1 MMDKKR
7 LGASCAAVAALAALF
22 APGSAMA
29 ADTGIVL
36 SAAQGQT
43 LAGHSFTAYKI
54 GDYVDKVSTPNGADI
69 QSFSLKNA
77 SAANTQAWLA
87 SGIQSSGIAAAN
99 GYDEAGR
106 IGLTKDAATLRKL
119 ANALA
124 KAATKPNAAVSNKTS
139 ATGSLTLDVPDGLYL
154 ITDTNKDTLPM
165 IVGTKMDGKNTAGAT
180 LGKLTVKGKSYNVD
194 KKLVV
199 NGKEQ
204 SSGSVAVGRTATYHI
219 TTTLPNIGNDGSAV
233 SVHIVDNMVGQK
245 FKSLDGVTVGGQ
257 LVDKNQ
263 VKVVGMD
270 GNGGSMAPPT
280 GMTGAAS
287 TPVARGEIGFNLDAL
302 CTSAYSNKQ
311 VVLTVTTTITATG
324 DNNHVNKVTGYDQWH
339 DPATNTTN
347 RPTTPPTS
355 QVQTKT
361 GDLRLSK
368 TDSRDNGL
376 RLADAGFKIQ
386 DTGTGK
392 WLKYDFASKA
402 WSDAADEA
410 SATQFLTGDANL
422 DGMLS
427 NSEKSA
433 GTRGDLRVSGLASGT
448 YLIKETKAPAGYVSS
463 TVGLPTLTA
472 VLDAE
477 KGTVTYKGE
486 QLPNLTTV
494 NGDAALVADVKSL
507 TELPLTGGMW
517 TAATALTIAAAFA
530 GIAFAGVGASRRLR
544 DQANAPLA

>member
-1 MMDKKR
+1 MDKKK

-22 APGSAMA
+22 IPGSAMA
-29 ADTGIVL
+29 ANTGIVL

-54 GDYVDKVSTPNGADI
+54 GDYSDIVTSGSTVSG
-69 QSFSLKNA
+69 FSV
-77 SAANTQAWLA
+77 ANSSGTQAWLKAALA
-87 SGIQSSGIAAAN
+87 SAKIAVPT
-99 GYDEAGR
+99 GCDEAGA
-106 IGLTKDAATLRKL
+106 LAKTTDAASLRKV

-124 KAATKPNAAVSNKTS
+124 AAATKPAAAVSNKTS
-139 ATGSLTLDVPDGLYL
+139 ATETLTLDVPDGLYL

-165 IVGTKMDGKNTAGAT
+165 IVGTKMDGKDTAGAI

-199 NGKEQ
+199 NGTEQ

-219 TTTLPNIGNDGSAV
+219 KTTLPNIGNDASAV

-245 FKSLDGVTVGGQ
+245 FKSLDSVTVGGAS
-257 LVDKNQ
+257 VATSQ
-263 VKVVGMD
+263 VKLVGTD
-270 GNGGSMAPPT
+270 GNGGSMSAPSD
-280 GMTGAAS
+280 MTGAVA
-287 TPVARGEIGFNLDAL
+287 TPVAQGEIGFNLDAL
-302 CTSAYSNKQ
+302 CTSDYSNKQ

-339 DPATNTTN
+339 DPSTNTTS
-347 RPTTPPTS
+347 RPTTLPTS

-361 GDLRLSK
+361 GDLKLSK
-368 TDSRDNGL
+368 TDSQNANL
-376 RLADAGFKIQ
+376 RISDAGFKIQ
-386 DTGTGK
+386 NTSTGK

-422 DGMLS
+422 DGTLS
-427 NSEKSA
+427 SSEKTA
-433 GTRGDLRVSGLASGT
+433 DTKGDLKVSGLASGT
-448 YLIKETKAPAGYVSS
+448 YLIKETKAPAGYVSAV
-463 TVGLPTLTA
+463 VGLPTLTA
-472 VLDAE
+472 VLDAQ
-477 KGTVTYKGE
+477 KGTVTYTGKS
-486 QLPNLTTV
+486 LPNLTTT
-494 NGDAALVADVKSL
+494 NGGGALVANVKSL

-530 GIAFAGVGASRRLR
+530 GIAFAGAGAARRLR

>member
-1 MMDKKR
+1 MMDKKK

-22 APGSAMA
+22 APGTAMA
-29 ADTGIVL
+29 ANTGIVL
-36 SAAQGQT
+36 SAAQDQT
-43 LAGHSFTAYKI
+43 LAGHSFTAYRI
-54 GDYVDKVSTPNGADI
+54 GDYSNITVSGDTVS
-69 QSFSLKNA
+69 SFSVSN
-77 SAANTQAWLA
+77 STVANTQAWLKSA
-87 SGIQSSGIAAAN
+87 LTSAN
-99 GYDEAGR
+99 VSVPSGYDEAGAISKTTNATSLRR
-106 IGLTKDAATLRKL
+106 I

-124 KAATKPNAAVSNKTS
+124 KAATKPAAVVSGKTS
-139 ATGSLTLDVPDGLYL
+139 PTETLTLDVPDGLYL

-165 IVGTKMDGKNTAGAT
+165 IVGTKMGGKSTAGTT

-199 NGKEQ
+199 NGKGQ

-257 LVDKNQ
+257 SVDKNQ
-263 VKVVGMD
+263 VKLVGTD
-270 GNGGSMAPPT
+270 GNGGSMAAPS
-280 GMTGAAS
+280 GMTGATA
-287 TPVARGEIGFNLDAL
+287 TPVAKSEIGFNLDAL
-302 CTSAYSNKQ
+302 CTSDHSNKQ

-361 GDLRLSK
+361 GDVRLSK
-368 TDSRDNGL
+368 TDSQNTKL

-392 WLKYDFASKA
+392 WLTYDFASKA

-422 DGMLS
+422 DGTLS
-427 NSEKSA
+427 ASEKTA
-433 GTRGDLRVSGLASGT
+433 DTHGDLKVSGLASGT

-463 TVGLPTLTA
+463 TVGMPTLTA

-477 KGTVTYKGE
+477 KGTVTYKGK

-494 NGDAALVADVKSL
+494 NGDAALVANVKSL
-507 TELPLTGGMW
+507 TELPLTGGVW
-517 TAATALTIAAAFA
+517 TAATALAIAAAFA
-530 GIAFAGVGASRRLR
+530 GIAFAGVGASRRLHDR
-544 DQANAPLA
+544 ANAPLA

>member
-1 MMDKKR
+1 MDKKK

-22 APGSAMA
+22 VPGSAMA
-29 ADTGIVL
+29 ANTGIVL

-54 GDYVDKVSTPNGADI
+54 GNYSDIVTSGSTVSD
-69 QSFSLKNA
+69 FSV
-77 SAANTQAWLA
+77 ANSSGTQAWLKAALA
-87 SGIQSSGIAAAN
+87 SAKIAVPT
-99 GYDEAGR
+99 GYDEAGA
-106 IGLTKDAATLRKL
+106 LAKTTDAASLRKV

-124 KAATKPNAAVSNKTS
+124 AAATKPAAAVSNKTS
-139 ATGSLTLDVPDGLYL
+139 ATETLTLDVPDGLYL

-165 IVGTKMDGKNTAGAT
+165 IVGTKMGGKDTAGSI

-199 NGKEQ
+199 NGTEQ

-219 TTTLPNIGNDGSAV
+219 KTTLPNIGDDASAV

-245 FKSLDGVTVGGQ
+245 FKSLDSVTVGGAS
-257 LVDKNQ
+257 VATSQ
-263 VKVVGMD
+263 VKLVGTD
-270 GNGGSMAPPT
+270 GNGGSMAAPSN
-280 GMTGAAS
+280 MTGAVA
-287 TPVARGEIGFNLDAL
+287 TPVAKGEIGFNLDAL
-302 CTSAYSNKQ
+302 CTSNYSNKQ

-339 DPATNTTN
+339 DPSTNTTN
-347 RPTTPPTS
+347 RPTTLPTS

-361 GDLRLSK
+361 GDLKLSK
-368 TDSRDNGL
+368 TDSQNTKI
-376 RLADAGFKIQ
+376 RLSDAGFKIQ
-386 DTGTGK
+386 NTNTGK

-422 DGMLS
+422 DGTLS
-427 NSEKSA
+427 SSEKTA
-433 GTRGDLRVSGLASGT
+433 DTMGDLKVSGLASGT
-448 YLIKETKAPAGYVSS
+448 YLIKETKAPAGYVSAAVS
-463 TVGLPTLTA
+463 LPTLTA
-472 VLDAE
+472 VLDAQ
-477 KGTVTYKGE
+477 KGTVTYTGKS
-486 QLPNLTTV
+486 LPNLTTT
-494 NGDAALVADVKSL
+494 NGAAALVANIKKL

-517 TAATALTIAAAFA
+517 TAATVLTIAAAFA
-530 GIAFAGVGASRRLR
+530 GIAFAGAGAARRLR

>member
-1 MMDKKR
+1 MDKKK

-54 GDYVDKVSTPNGADI
+54 GDYSDIVTSGSTVSGFNV
-69 QSFSLKNA
+69 
-77 SAANTQAWLA
+77 ANSSGTQAWLKAALA
-87 SGIQSSGIAAAN
+87 SAEIAVPT
-99 GYDEAGR
+99 GYDEAGA
-106 IGLTKDAATLRKL
+106 LAKTTDAASLRKA

-124 KAATKPNAAVSNKTS
+124 AATTKPDAVVSNKTS
-139 ATGSLTLDVPDGLYL
+139 ATGTLTLDVPDGLYL

-165 IVGTKMDGKNTAGAT
+165 IVGTKMDGKDTAGAI
-180 LGKLTVKGKSYNVD
+180 LGELTVKGKSYNVD

-199 NGKEQ
+199 NGTEQ

-219 TTTLPNIGNDGSAV
+219 KTTLPNIGNDASAV

-245 FKSLDGVTVGGQ
+245 FKSLDSVTVGGAG
-257 LVDKNQ
+257 VATSQ
-263 VKVVGMD
+263 VKLVGTD
-270 GNGGSMAPPT
+270 GNGGSMAAPS
-280 GMTGAAS
+280 GMTGAVA
-287 TPVARGEIGFNLDAL
+287 TPVAQGEIGFNLDAL

-339 DPATNTTN
+339 DPSTNTTS

-361 GDLRLSK
+361 GDLKLSK
-368 TDSRDNGL
+368 TDSQNANL
-376 RLADAGFKIQ
+376 RISDAGFKIQ
-386 DTGTGK
+386 NTSTGK

-422 DGMLS
+422 DGTLS
-427 NSEKSA
+427 SSEKTA
-433 GTRGDLRVSGLASGT
+433 DTKGDLKVSGLASGT
-448 YLIKETKAPAGYVSS
+448 YLIKETKAPAGYVSAV
-463 TVGLPTLTA
+463 VGLPTLTA
-472 VLDAE
+472 VLDAQ
-477 KGTVTYKGE
+477 KGTVTYTGKS
-486 QLPNLTTV
+486 LPNLTTT
-494 NGDAALVADVKSL
+494 NGGGALVANVKSL

-530 GIAFAGVGASRRLR
+530 GIAFAGAGAARRLR

>member
-1 MMDKKR
+1 MMDKKK

-54 GDYVDKVSTPNGADI
+54 GDYSDIVTSGSTVSG
-69 QSFSLKNA
+69 FSV
-77 SAANTQAWLA
+77 ANPSGTQAWLKAALA
-87 SGIQSSGIAAAN
+87 SAKITVPT
-99 GYDEAGR
+99 GYDEAGA
-106 IGLTKDAATLRKL
+106 LAKTTDAASLRKV

-124 KAATKPNAAVSNKTS
+124 TAATKPAAVVSNKTS
-139 ATGSLTLDVPDGLYL
+139 ATGTLTLDVPDGLYL

-165 IVGTKMDGKNTAGAT
+165 IVGTKMGGKDTAGST
-180 LGKLTVKGKSYNVD
+180 LGRLTVKGKSYSVD

-199 NGKEQ
+199 NGTEQ

-219 TTTLPNIGNDGSAV
+219 KTTLPNIGNDASAV

-245 FKSLDGVTVGGQ
+245 FKSLDSVTVDGAG
-257 LVDKNQ
+257 VATNQ
-263 VKVVGMD
+263 VKLIGAD
-270 GNGGSMAPPT
+270 GNGGSMAAPSN
-280 GMTGAAS
+280 MTGAVA
-287 TPVARGEIGFNLDAL
+287 TPVAKGEIGFNLDAL
-302 CTSAYSNKQ
+302 CTSTYSNKQ

-339 DPATNTTN
+339 DPSTNTTN
-347 RPTTPPTS
+347 RPTTLPTS

-361 GDLRLSK
+361 GDLKLLK
-368 TDSRDNGL
+368 TDSQDANL
-376 RLADAGFKIQ
+376 RLSDAGFKIQ
-386 DTGTGK
+386 NTNTGK

-422 DGMLS
+422 DGTLS
-427 NSEKSA
+427 ASEKTA
-433 GTRGDLRVSGLASGT
+433 DTKGDLKVSGLASGT
-448 YLIKETKAPAGYVSS
+448 YLIKETKAPAGYVSA
-463 TVGLPTLTA
+463 TVGMPTLTA

-494 NGDAALVADVKSL
+494 NGDAALVANMKSL
-507 TELPLTGGMW
+507 TELPLTGGVW

-530 GIAFAGVGASRRLR
+530 GIAFAGVGASRRLH

>member
-1 MMDKKR
+1 MLDKKR

-29 ADTGIVL
+29 ANTGIVL
-36 SAAQGQT
+36 NAAQGQT

-54 GDYVDKVSTPNGADI
+54 GDYVDKVNTPNGVDI

-77 SAANTQAWLA
+77 SAANTQAWLS
-87 SGIQSSGIAAAN
+87 SGIRSSGIAAAN

-106 IGLTKDAATLRKL
+106 IGLTKDAVKLRKV

-124 KAATKPNAAVSNKTS
+124 KAATKPAAVVSNQSST
-139 ATGSLTLDVPDGLYL
+139 TETLTLNVPDGLYL

-165 IVGTKMDGKNTAGAT
+165 IVGTKMDGKNTVGT
-180 LGKLTVKGKSYNVD
+180 LLGKLTVKGKSYNVD

-199 NGKEQ
+199 NGVEQ
-204 SSGSVAVGRTATYHI
+204 SSGSVAAGRTATYHI
-219 TTTLPNIGNDGSAV
+219 KTTLPNIGNDASAV

-245 FKSLDGVTVGGQ
+245 FKSLDSVTVGGAGIATS
-257 LVDKNQ
+257 Q
-263 VKVVGMD
+263 VKLVGTD
-270 GNGGSMAPPT
+270 GNGGSMAAPS

-287 TPVARGEIGFNLDAL
+287 TPVAKGEIGFNLDAL

-324 DNNHVNKVTGYDQWH
+324 DNNHVNKVTGYDQWY
-339 DPATNTTN
+339 DPSTNTTN
-347 RPTTPPTS
+347 RPPTPPTS

-368 TDSRDNGL
+368 TDSQNGQL

-386 DTGTGK
+386 NTGTGK

-402 WSDAADEA
+402 WSDAADEN

-422 DGMLS
+422 DGTLS
-427 NSEKSA
+427 ASEKTA
-433 GTRGDLRVSGLASGT
+433 DTKGDLRVSGLASGT
-448 YLIKETKAPAGYVSS
+448 YLIKETKAPAGYVSAA
-463 TVGLPTLTA
+463 VGLPTLTA
-472 VLDAE
+472 VLDAQ
-477 KGTVTYKGE
+477 KGTVTYTGKS
-486 QLPNLTTV
+486 LPNLTTT
-494 NGDAALVADVKSL
+494 NGNAALVADVKSL
-507 TELPLTGGMW
+507 TELPLTGGAW

-530 GIAFAGVGASRRLR
+530 GIAFAGAGAARRLR

>member
-1 MMDKKR
+1 MLDKKR

-22 APGSAMA
+22 APGTAMA
-29 ADTGIVL
+29 ANTGIVL

-43 LAGHSFTAYKI
+43 LAGHSFTAYRI
-54 GDYVDKVSTPNGADI
+54 GDYSNITVSGDTVSG
-69 QSFSLKNA
+69 FSVSNPTV
-77 SAANTQAWLA
+77 ANTQAWLKGA
-87 SGIQSSGIAAAN
+87 LTSAN
-99 GYDEAGR
+99 VSVPSGYDEAGAISKTTNATSLRR
-106 IGLTKDAATLRKL
+106 I

-124 KAATKPNAAVSNKTS
+124 KAATKPAAVVSGKTS
-139 ATGSLTLDVPDGLYL
+139 STGTLTLDVPDGLYL
-154 ITDTNKDTLPM
+154 ITDTNEDALPM
-165 IVGTKMDGKNTAGAT
+165 IVGTKMGGKSTAGAT

-194 KKLVV
+194 KKLVM
-199 NGKEQ
+199 NGEEQ

-219 TTTLPNIGNDGSAV
+219 KTTLPNIGNDGSAV

-245 FKSLDGVTVGGQ
+245 FKSLDSVTVGGQ
-257 LVDKNQ
+257 SVDKNQ
-263 VKVVGMD
+263 VKLVGTD
-270 GNGGSMAPPT
+270 GNGGSMAAPS
-280 GMTGAAS
+280 GMTGAAA
-287 TPVARGEIGFNLDAL
+287 TPVAKGEIGFNLDAL
-302 CTSAYSNKQ
+302 CTSDHSNKQ

-324 DNNHVNKVTGYDQWH
+324 DNNHVNKVTGYDQWY

-361 GDLRLSK
+361 GDVRLSK
-368 TDSRDNGL
+368 TDSQNTKL

-386 DTGTGK
+386 NTGTGK
-392 WLKYDFASKA
+392 WLTYDFASKA

-422 DGMLS
+422 DGTLS
-427 NSEKSA
+427 ASEKTA
-433 GTRGDLRVSGLASGT
+433 ATNGDLKVSGLASGT

-463 TVGLPTLTA
+463 NIGMPTLTA

-477 KGTVTYKGE
+477 KGAVTYKGE

-494 NGDAALVADVKSL
+494 NGDAALVANMKSL
-507 TELPLTGGMW
+507 TELPLTGGVW

-530 GIAFAGVGASRRLR
+530 GIAFAGVGASRRLH

>member
-1 MMDKKR
+1 MMDKKK

-29 ADTGIVL
+29 ANTGIVL

-43 LAGHSFTAYKI
+43 LAGHSFTAYRI
-54 GDYVDKVSTPNGADI
+54 GDYIDKVNTSNGADI

-87 SGIQSSGIAAAN
+87 SGIQSAKIAAAN

-124 KAATKPNAAVSNKTS
+124 SAATKPAAVVSNKTS
-139 ATGSLTLDVPDGLYL
+139 STRSLTLDVPDGLYL
-154 ITDTNKDTLPM
+154 ITDTNRDTLPM
-165 IVGTKMDGKNTAGAT
+165 IVGTKMDGKNTVGAT

-199 NGKEQ
+199 NGTEQ

-219 TTTLPNIGNDGSAV
+219 KTTLPNIGNDGSAV

-245 FKSLDGVTVGGQ
+245 FKSLDSVTVGGAG
-257 LVDKNQ
+257 VATSQ
-263 VKVVGMD
+263 VKVVGTD
-270 GNGGSMAPPT
+270 GNGGSMTAPSN
-280 GMTGAAS
+280 MTGAVA
-287 TPVARGEIGFNLDAL
+287 TPVAKGEIGFNLDAL

-339 DPATNTTN
+339 DPSTNTTN
-347 RPTTPPTS
+347 RPDTPPTGV
-355 QVQTKT
+355 VQTKT
-361 GDLRLSK
+361 GDLKLSK
-368 TDSRDNGL
+368 TDSQDASL
-376 RLADAGFKIQ
+376 RISDAGFKIQ

-422 DGMLS
+422 DGTLS
-427 NSEKSA
+427 SSEKAA
-433 GTRGDLRVSGLASGT
+433 GTRGDLKVSGLASGT
-448 YLIKETKAPAGYVSS
+448 YLIKETKAPAGYVSAA
-463 TVGLPTLTA
+463 VGLPTLTA
-472 VLDAE
+472 VLDAQ
-477 KGTVTYKGE
+477 KGTVTYTGKS
-486 QLPNLTTV
+486 LPNLTTM
-494 NGDAALVADVKSL
+494 NGNAALVADVKSL
-507 TELPLTGGMW
+507 TELPLTGGVW

-530 GIAFAGVGASRRLR
+530 GIAFAGAGAARRLR

>member
-1 MMDKKR
+1 MDKKK

-22 APGSAMA
+22 VPGSAMA

-43 LAGHSFTAYKI
+43 LAGHSFTAYRI
-54 GDYVDKVSTPNGADI
+54 GDYIDKVNTSNGADV
-69 QSFSLKNA
+69 QSFSLRTA
-77 SAANTQAWLA
+77 TAANTKAWLA
-87 SGIQSSGIAAAN
+87 SGIQSANIATKN
-99 GYDEAGR
+99 GYDEAGQ
-106 IGLTKDAATLRKL
+106 IGLTKDAVTLRKL

-124 KAATKPNAAVSNKTS
+124 AATTKPAAVVSNKTS
-139 ATGSLTLDVPDGLYL
+139 ATGTLTLDVPDGLYL

-165 IVGTKMDGKNTAGAT
+165 IVGTKMDGKDTAGAI

-199 NGKEQ
+199 NGTEQ
-204 SSGSVAVGRTATYHI
+204 SSGSVAVGQTATYHI
-219 TTTLPNIGNDGSAV
+219 KTTLPNIGNDASAV

-245 FKSLDGVTVGGQ
+245 FKSLDSVTVGGAG
-257 LVDKNQ
+257 VATSQ
-263 VKVVGMD
+263 VKLVGTD
-270 GNGGSMAPPT
+270 GNGGSMAAPS
-280 GMTGAAS
+280 GMTGAVA
-287 TPVARGEIGFNLDAL
+287 TPVAQGEIGFNLDAL

-339 DPATNTTN
+339 DPSTNTTS

-361 GDLRLSK
+361 GDLKLSK
-368 TDSRDNGL
+368 TDSQNANL
-376 RLADAGFKIQ
+376 RISDAGFKIQ
-386 DTGTGK
+386 NTSTGK

-422 DGMLS
+422 DGTLS
-427 NSEKSA
+427 SSEKTA
-433 GTRGDLRVSGLASGT
+433 DTKGDLKVSGLASGT
-448 YLIKETKAPAGYVSS
+448 YLIKETKAPAGYVSAV
-463 TVGLPTLTA
+463 VGLPTLTA
-472 VLDAE
+472 VLDAQ
-477 KGTVTYKGE
+477 KGTVTYTGKS
-486 QLPNLTTV
+486 LPNLTTT
-494 NGDAALVADVKSL
+494 NGGGALVANVKSL

-530 GIAFAGVGASRRLR
+530 GIAFAGAGAARRLR

>member
-1 MMDKKR
+1 MDKKK

-22 APGSAMA
+22 VPGSAMA
-29 ADTGIVL
+29 ANTGIVL

-54 GDYVDKVSTPNGADI
+54 GDYSDIVTSGSTVSG
-69 QSFSLKNA
+69 FSV
-77 SAANTQAWLA
+77 ANSSGTQAWLKAALA
-87 SGIQSSGIAAAN
+87 SAKIAVPT
-99 GYDEAGR
+99 GYDEAGA
-106 IGLTKDAATLRKL
+106 LAKTTDAASLRKV

-124 KAATKPNAAVSNKTS
+124 TAATKPAAAVSNKTS
-139 ATGSLTLDVPDGLYL
+139 ATGTLTLDVPDGLYL

-165 IVGTKMDGKNTAGAT
+165 IVGTKMGGKDTAGSI

-199 NGKEQ
+199 NGTEQ

-219 TTTLPNIGNDGSAV
+219 KTTLPNIGNDGSAV

-245 FKSLDGVTVGGQ
+245 FKSLDSVTVGGQ
-257 LVDKNQ
+257 SVDKNQ
-263 VKVVGMD
+263 VKLVGTD
-270 GNGGSMAPPT
+270 GNGGSVAAPS
-280 GMTGAAS
+280 GMTGAAA
-287 TPVARGEIGFNLDAL
+287 TPVAKGEIGFNLDAL
-302 CTSAYSNKQ
+302 CTSDHSNKQ

-339 DPATNTTN
+339 DPSTNTTN

-361 GDLRLSK
+361 GDMRLSK
-368 TDSRDNGL
+368 TDSQNTKL

-386 DTGTGK
+386 NTGTGK
-392 WLKYDFASKA
+392 WLTYDFASKA

-422 DGMLS
+422 DGTLS
-427 NSEKSA
+427 ASEKTA
-433 GTRGDLRVSGLASGT
+433 DTKGDLKVSGLASGT
-448 YLIKETKAPAGYVSS
+448 YLIKETKAPAGYVSAA
-463 TVGLPTLTA
+463 VGLPTLTA

-494 NGDAALVADVKSL
+494 NGDAALVANVKSL
-507 TELPLTGGMW
+507 TELPLTGGVW

-530 GIAFAGVGASRRLR
+530 GIAFAGVGASRRLH

>member
-1 MMDKKR
+1 MDKKK

-29 ADTGIVL
+29 ANTGIVL

-43 LAGHSFTAYKI
+43 LAGHSFTAYRI
-54 GDYVDKVSTPNGADI
+54 GDYIDKVNTSNGADV
-69 QSFSLKNA
+69 QSFSLRTA
-77 SAANTQAWLA
+77 TAANTKAWLA
-87 SGIQSSGIAAAN
+87 SGIQSANIATKN
-99 GYDEAGR
+99 GYDEAGQ
-106 IGLTKDAATLRKL
+106 IGLTKDAVTLRKL

-124 KAATKPNAAVSNKTS
+124 AATTKPDAVVSNKTS
-139 ATGSLTLDVPDGLYL
+139 AGTSLTLDVPDGLYL

-165 IVGTKMDGKNTAGAT
+165 IVGTKMDGKDTAGAR
-180 LGKLTVKGKSYNVD
+180 LGELTVKGKSYNVD

-199 NGKEQ
+199 NGTEQ

-219 TTTLPNIGNDGSAV
+219 KTTLPNIGNDASAV

-245 FKSLDGVTVGGQ
+245 FKSLDSVTVDGAG
-257 LVDKNQ
+257 VATNQ
-263 VKVVGMD
+263 VKLIGAD
-270 GNGGSMAPPT
+270 GNGGSMAAPSN
-280 GMTGAAS
+280 MTGAAP
-287 TPVARGEIGFNLDAL
+287 TPVAKGEIGFNLDAL

-339 DPATNTTN
+339 DPSTNTTN

-361 GDLRLSK
+361 GDLKLSK
-368 TDSRDNGL
+368 TDSQNANL
-376 RLADAGFKIQ
+376 RLSDAGFKIQ
-386 DTGTGK
+386 NTNTGK

-422 DGMLS
+422 DGTLS
-427 NSEKSA
+427 ASEKTA
-433 GTRGDLRVSGLASGT
+433 DTKGDLKVSGLASGT
-448 YLIKETKAPAGYVSS
+448 YLIKETKAPAGYVSAA
-463 TVGLPTLTA
+463 VGLPTLTA
-472 VLDAE
+472 VLDAQ
-477 KGTVTYKGE
+477 KGTVTYTGKS
-486 QLPNLTTV
+486 LPNLTTT
-494 NGDAALVADVKSL
+494 NGGGALVADVKSL

-530 GIAFAGVGASRRLR
+530 GIAFAGAGAARRLR

>member
-1 MMDKKR
+1 MDKKK

-22 APGSAMA
+22 VPGSAMA

-43 LAGHSFTAYKI
+43 LAGHSFTAYRI
-54 GDYVDKVSTPNGADI
+54 GDYIDKVNTSNGADV
-69 QSFSLKNA
+69 QSFSLRTA
-77 SAANTQAWLA
+77 TAANTKAWLA
-87 SGIQSSGIAAAN
+87 SGIQSANIATKN
-99 GYDEAGR
+99 GYDEAGQ
-106 IGLTKDAATLRKL
+106 IGLTKDAVTLRKL

-124 KAATKPNAAVSNKTS
+124 AATTKPDAVVSNKTS
-139 ATGSLTLDVPDGLYL
+139 AGTSLTLDVPDGLYL

-165 IVGTKMDGKNTAGAT
+165 IVGTKMDGKDTVGAR
-180 LGKLTVKGKSYNVD
+180 LGELTVKGKSYNVD

-199 NGKEQ
+199 NGTEQ
-204 SSGSVAVGRTATYHI
+204 SSGFVAVGRTATYHI
-219 TTTLPNIGNDGSAV
+219 KTTLPNIGNDASAV

-245 FKSLDGVTVGGQ
+245 FKSLDSVTVGGAS
-257 LVDKNQ
+257 VATSQ
-263 VKVVGMD
+263 VKLVGTD
-270 GNGGSMAPPT
+270 GNGGSMAAPSN
-280 GMTGAAS
+280 MTGAVA
-287 TPVARGEIGFNLDAL
+287 TPVAKGEIGFNLDAL

-339 DPATNTTN
+339 DPSTNTTS

-361 GDLRLSK
+361 GDLKLSK
-368 TDSRDNGL
+368 TDSQNANL
-376 RLADAGFKIQ
+376 RISDAGFKIQ
-386 DTGTGK
+386 NTSTGK

-422 DGMLS
+422 DGTLS
-427 NSEKSA
+427 SSEKTA
-433 GTRGDLRVSGLASGT
+433 DTKGDLKVSGLASGT
-448 YLIKETKAPAGYVSS
+448 YLIKETKAPAGYVSAV
-463 TVGLPTLTA
+463 VGLPTLTA
-472 VLDAE
+472 VLDAQ
-477 KGTVTYKGE
+477 KGTVTYTGKS
-486 QLPNLTTV
+486 LPNLTTT
-494 NGDAALVADVKSL
+494 NGGGALVANVKSL

-530 GIAFAGVGASRRLR
+530 GIAFAGAGAARRLR

>member
-1 MMDKKR
+1 MMDKKK

-29 ADTGIVL
+29 ANTGIVL

-43 LAGHSFTAYKI
+43 LADHSFAAYRI
-54 GDYVDKVSTPNGADI
+54 GDYSNIVTSGTTVSG
-69 QSFSLKNA
+69 FSVNN
-77 SAANTQAWLA
+77 STAANTQAWLKA
-87 SGIQSSGIAAAN
+87 ALSSAGVKVPS
-99 GYDEAGR
+99 GYDEAGA
-106 IGLTKDAATLRKL
+106 ISKTTDAVSLRKI

-124 KAATKPNAAVSNKTS
+124 KAATKPAAVVSNKTS
-139 ATGSLTLDVPDGLYL
+139 STGSLTLDVPDGLYL

-165 IVGTKMDGKNTAGAT
+165 IVGTKMGGKDTAGAT

-199 NGKEQ
+199 GGTEQ

-219 TTTLPNIGNDGSAV
+219 KTTLPNIGNDASAV

-245 FKSLDGVTVGGQ
+245 FKSLDSVTVGGAG
-257 LVDKNQ
+257 VATDQ
-263 VKVVGMD
+263 VKLVGAD
-270 GNGGSMAPPT
+270 GNGGSMAAPS
-280 GMTGAAS
+280 GMTGAVA
-287 TPVARGEIGFNLDAL
+287 TPVAKGELGFNLDAL
-302 CTSAYSNKQ
+302 CTSNYSNKQ
-311 VVLTVTTTITATG
+311 VILTVTTIITATG

-339 DPATNTTN
+339 DPSTNTTN
-347 RPTTPPTS
+347 KPTTPPTS

-361 GDLRLSK
+361 GDLKLSK
-368 TDSRDNGL
+368 TDSQDTKL

-386 DTGTGK
+386 NTGTGK

-422 DGMLS
+422 DGTLS
-427 NSEKSA
+427 ASEKGA
-433 GTRGDLRVSGLASGT
+433 GTKGDLKVSGLASGT

-463 TVGLPTLTA
+463 SIGMPTLTA
-472 VLDAE
+472 VLDAQ
-477 KGTVTYKGE
+477 KGTVTYTGT
-486 QLPNLTTV
+486 QLPNLTTT
-494 NGDAALVADVKSL
+494 NGDAALVANVKSL

-530 GIAFAGVGASRRLR
+530 GIAFAGAGAARRLR
-544 DQANAPLA
+544 DQANAPLV